1 MSNKDTKLDMA
12 PTLLNSHA
20 WQLEGLDG
28 PVSALRRSIEAGSL
42 AHAYIFHGPRG
53 VGKAT
58 LAKRLAQA
66 LIAQS
71 IGDSS
76 IDFESKLVQQI
87 ETEEFPD
94 IEWVKVGGICDDETR
109 ERSTATSRIR
119 ICQVRR
125 LQRLAAL
132 APFQSPRRIFVFD
145 TIDDIQ
151 TEAGHALLKTLE
163 EPPQHVLLVL
173 LANEID
179 KVLPTIR
186 SRCRE
191 IELSPMAVFDLA
203 EVLESRFS
211 LDSADAIATAREAK
225 GRYGLALSLIK
236 DPSLRMLQATV
247 AEDAVRL
254 VKADRNARLDYAGKL
269 SQLWRRERASV
280 LVTIDFWIAWWQEAL
295 FIASGLRD
303 AKKTVPD
310 GDNVLGLQ
318 VEDVVLG
325 LHAIRRGRRHLLA
338 NVNPQLALEVMMLN
352 LPILRDGSEKENAIA
367 SDRS

>member
-1 MSNKDTKLDMA
+1 MLNKDTNLDMG
-12 PTLLNSHA
+12 PTLLDSHA

-28 PVSALRRSIEAGSL
+28 PVSALRRSIEARSL

-66 LIAQS
+66 LVTQS
-71 IGDSS
+71 MGNSA
-76 IDFESKLVQQI
+76 IDFESKLVHQI
-87 ETEEFPD
+87 EADELPD

-109 ERSTATSRIR
+109 ERGSVAARIR

-132 APFQSPRRIFVFD
+132 APFQSPRRIFIFD

-151 TEAGHALLKTLE
+151 SEAGHALLKTLE
-163 EPPQHVLLVL
+163 EPPPHVLLIL
-173 LANEID
+173 LANDID

-191 IELSPMAVFDLA
+191 IELCPMTVFDLA
-203 EVLESRFS
+203 KVLEGRFS
-211 LDSADAIATAREAK
+211 LDSDEAIATAREAR

-236 DPSLRMLQATV
+236 DPSLRVLQATV
-247 AEDAVRL
+247 ADDAVRL

-269 SQLWRRERASV
+269 SQLWRRERSSV
-280 LVTIDFWIAWWQEAL
+280 LATIDFWIAWWQEAL
-295 FIASGLRD
+295 FIAAGLQD
-303 AKKTVPD
+303 AKKKVPD
-310 GDNVLGLQ
+310 GDNVLDLH

-325 LHAIRRGRRHLLA
+325 LQTIRRGRQHLLA

-352 LPILRDGSEKENAIA
+352 LPILMDGSETENALA
-367 SDRS
+367 SDRT

>member
-1 MSNKDTKLDMA
+1 MT
-12 PTLLNSHA
+12 PTLQDSRNA

-28 PVSALRRSIEAGSL
+28 PISALRRSIEAGHL

-66 LIAQS
+66 LVTQS
-71 IGDSS
+71 IGDGS
-76 IDFESKLVQQI
+76 IDFESKLFHQI
-87 ETEEFPD
+87 EADELPD
-94 IEWVKVGGICDDETR
+94 IEWVRVGGICDDESQ
-109 ERSTATSRIR
+109 ERSTVSARIR

-125 LQRLAAL
+125 LQRLAVL
-132 APFQSPRRIFVFD
+132 APFQSPRRIFIFD

-151 TEAGHALLKTLE
+151 TEAAHALLKTLE
-163 EPPQHVLLVL
+163 EPPSHVLLIL
-173 LANEID
+173 LANDID

-191 IELSPMAVFDLA
+191 IELSPMTVFDLA
-203 EVLESRFS
+203 EVLESRLN
-211 LDSADAIATAREAK
+211 LDSNEAIATAREAR

-236 DPSLRMLQATV
+236 DPSLRVLQATV

-269 SQLWRRERASV
+269 SQLWRRERSSV
-280 LVTIDFWIAWWQEAL
+280 LTTIDFWIAWWQEAL
-295 FIASGLRD
+295 FIAAGLGG
-303 AKKTVPD
+303 AKKAVQDGENVPD
-310 GDNVLGLQ
+310 LQ
-318 VEDVVLG
+318 IEDVVLG
-325 LHAIRRGRRHLLA
+325 LQTIRRGREHLLA

-352 LPILRDGSEKENAIA
+352 LPILRDESETENAIA
-367 SDRS
+367 SDRA